1 VDADGRPDGYA
12 LYPYG
17 DTQPTSWEGPKLFAR
32 ALPDGPAMNDPLRK
46 LAQSDGRYSPEA
58 LRFLLES
65 LDHAVRLAG
74 KENAEG
80 TARHVTGQEL
90 LAGVPLF
97 GDHEVDLRTP
107 LRAGEPLEAHF
118 RRALAEKPKEHELLQ
133 MKIGGLRALSQ
144 VGG

>member
-1 VDADGRPDGYA
+1 
-12 LYPYG
+12 
-17 DTQPTSWEGPKLFAR
+17 
-32 ALPDGPAMNDPLRK
+32 MNDPLRK

-90 LAGVPLF
+90 LAGMRVLALEMFGPLAAQVWRAWGVRTSLDWGHIVF
-97 GDHEVDLRTP
+97 LLVD
-107 LRAGEPLEAHF
+107 AGLLKRQESDSLDDFQQGFDFEEAF
-118 RRALAEKPKEHELLQ
+118 VRSYRPQLPPTLDVQA
-133 MKIGGLRALSQ
+133 GGQ
-144 VGG
+144 